1 MKFNLGTDLIQQ
13 NAISAILELPLDWS
27 HEVVIRK
34 VKSKRGRVQND
45 LYWVWMT
52 YLQDEI
58 GETKENLH
66 FYFKHRFL
74 KKDDLC
80 VLGEYVPVEITTTK
94 LTVKEF
100 ADYLTSIELFVID
113 KMGYS
118 FPVNDDY
125 RQAFGKEQ
133 KHDRTN

>member
-1 MKFNLGTDLIQQ
+1 MKFTLTTETVQQ
-13 NAISAILELPLDWS
+13 NCIDYLLNVNLDGKTQVQFSA
-27 HEVVIRK
+27 

-113 KMGYS
+113 KMGYN
-118 FPVNDDY
+118 FPVCDDY
-125 RQAFGKEQ
+125 KTVFRKET
-133 KHDRTN
+133 K